1 MSMSDAQERQN
12 TQNAE
17 NIEGPQNTHV
27 TPLPAMEEGRL
38 AELEARNTE
47 LETQLAQAKQEASD
61 NWNRFVRERADVENI
76 RKRQERMLT
85 ERVQYQRKS
94 LLQKFLGVLD
104 NVDRAL
110 MYYET
115 MDKQQLQ
122 QTLRMVQWQM
132 NEVMRSEGLN
142 QVPTVG
148 ETFNPYVHEAIEAV
162 ENSDEPVPRTLKKL
176 FVSWHVSTI
185 PMLIPAIKRR
195 KRSSKRLTKLMKFSL
210 TLKNA
215 NVMTRLAPTGRS
227 SLAPLLAQGRA
238 ALPTLMVAVSRI
250 ITLIPIQVVSLTS
263 LRPFLDAVAWQMV
276 DGVVAPCAPTCS
288 GVLGTIS
295 MKRSRSRYK
304 KRIPVLCVPLP
315 LSRLWIV
322 LPVTVLVK

>member
-1 MSMSDAQERQN
+1 
-12 TQNAE
+12 
-17 NIEGPQNTHV
+17 
-27 TPLPAMEEGRL
+27 MEEGRL

-162 ENSDEPVPRTLKKL
+162 ENSDQPEGTIVEEVQKGYTLGDE
-176 FVSWHVSTI
+176 T
-185 PMLIPAIKRR
+185 
-195 KRSSKRLTKLMKFSL
+195 
-210 TLKNA
+210 
-215 NVMTRLAPTGRS
+215 
-227 SLAPLLAQGRA
+227 
-238 ALPTLMVAVSRI
+238 
-250 ITLIPIQVVSLTS
+250 
-263 LRPFLDAVAWQMV
+263 LRPARVKV
-276 DGVVAPCAPTCS
+276 
-288 GVLGTIS
+288 S
-295 MKRSRSRYK
+295 MGNKQ
-304 KRIPVLCVPLP
+304 
-315 LSRLWIV
+315 
-322 LPVTVLVK
+322 

>member
-162 ENSDEPVPRTLKKL
+162 ENSDQPEGTIVEEVQKGYTLGDETL
-176 FVSWHVSTI
+176 
-185 PMLIPAIKRR
+185 
-195 KRSSKRLTKLMKFSL
+195 RS
-210 TLKNA
+210 
-215 NVMTRLAPTGRS
+215 APTGRS
-227 SLAPLLAQGRA
+227 SLAPLLAQGRS

-250 ITLIPIQVVSLTS
+250 ITLIPMQVVSLTS